1 MCLLGKTHVGGGR
14 VGRHGGAMCEGDC
27 AYVSLEFEFV
37 MSKKKIEL
45 EVIYMS
51 VVDGD

>member
-1 MCLLGKTHVGGGR
+1 MR
-14 VGRHGGAMCEGDC
+14 EGDC

-45 EVIYMS
+45 EVIYMF
-51 VVDGD
+51 VVHGRG